1 MAMYN
6 PFRGC
11 HKFSEGCKYCYIN
24 KGDARRKIDTNII
37 VKT

>member
-11 HKFSEGCKYCYIN
+11 HKFSEGCKYCYIH
-24 KGDARRKIDTNII
+24 KGDARRKIDTN
-37 VKT
+37 K